1 VLVLE
6 GPDNSG
12 KSTLANA
19 VQGWLGDEYCKVI
32 KSPASISTDWKDEWN
47 YWLLDHWHDE
57 EKDGVL
63 YILDRTPEVSEPIY
77 ASVYR
82 QGNIRNKLFVDQ
94 WIKMREYSDLQ
105 FLFCMQEG
113 DVIEGVELTPDGTDT
128 AIQND
133 MLVMSYGLMF
143 RMLSTV
149 LNGNNGMAQF
159 KVAPY
164 SYKGSTNEFVQ
175 SYIQNHLGVNP
186 VRYSSMP
193 EIVVPFTWPDSLGEG
208 EIIYG

>member
-1 VLVLE
+1 
-6 GPDNSG
+6 
-12 KSTLANA
+12 
-19 VQGWLGDEYCKVI
+19 
-32 KSPASISTDWKDEWN
+32 
-47 YWLLDHWHDE
+47 
-57 EKDGVL
+57 
-63 YILDRTPEVSEPIY
+63 
-77 ASVYR
+77 
-82 QGNIRNKLFVDQ
+82 
-94 WIKMREYSDLQ
+94 MREYSDLQ
-105 FLFCMQEG
+105 FLFCLQEG
-113 DVIEGVELTPDGTDT
+113 DVIEGVELTPDGSDT

-149 LNGNNGMAQF
+149 LNGSNGMAQF

-175 SYIQNHLGVNP
+175 SYIQNHLGMNP